1 MKESHLTFQGEK
13 CSAEKNGE
21 KHGAW
26 CRGRRGRGESTN
38 CHHQRL
44 SERPISLC
52 SSQHGAACLLQ
63 VQHCQCNR
71 CEYVLNTH
79 APRELLLVDTDLDQT
94 VGVIGM
100 ERAHSPLAA
109 VAVSSSNQ
117 HLLLL
122 HESGSVSMWAPRP
135 GLTVANTPMLPKSQ
149 SQVCLIVLDPIYINF
164 SFEGAAAEITI
175 TVGLSVHSC
184 LSCSFRGNSRNQL
197 RVSRR
202 LRPCA
207 AGQKL
212 QGAWPRRQ
220 SCLGDRG
227 GLPHH

>member
-13 CSAEKNGE
+13 CSTETNGE

-63 VQHCQCNR
+63 VQCCLCNL
-71 CEYVLNTH
+71 LNMYH
-79 APRELLLVDTDLDQT
+79 PYHRELLLVDTDLDQT

-149 SQVCLIVLDPIYINF
+149 SQV
-164 SFEGAAAEITI
+164 
-175 TVGLSVHSC
+175 
-184 LSCSFRGNSRNQL
+184 QL
-197 RVSRR
+197 
-202 LRPCA
+202 
-207 AGQKL
+207 
-212 QGAWPRRQ
+212 
-220 SCLGDRG
+220 
-227 GLPHH
+227 